1 VPGEHLGGTLF
12 ATPDVAAERR
22 GAAVEDVFDGAPMR
36 AQQRRAV
43 SREVVRREISSISR
57 VRSGDMVVSFP

>member
-1 VPGEHLGGTLF
+1 MLGEHLVVALV
-12 ATPDVAAERR
+12 ATPDLATERR

-36 AQQRRAV
+36 GQQRRAV

-57 VRSGDMVVSFP
+57 VRT